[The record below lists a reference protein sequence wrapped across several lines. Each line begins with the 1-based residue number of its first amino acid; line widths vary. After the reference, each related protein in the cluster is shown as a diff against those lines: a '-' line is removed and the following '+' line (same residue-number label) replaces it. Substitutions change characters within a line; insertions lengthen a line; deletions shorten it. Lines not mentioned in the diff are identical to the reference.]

1 MATVLA
7 LPLLVERV
15 ETLFAKDGTTA
26 NVVFGWREVAKQ
38 INQGTGRANRVVFE
52 PGDSLALGD
61 ITAANQPGRNPRPI
75 ATLGELATVY
85 VWAVDSTAPNDE
97 LKQYTAAR
105 LLFDAVVRAIHLC
118 AVGHST
124 VADRIGYRI
133 TKPRWVRDNP
143 ERAFGA
149 EIAFTLALDAMI
161 PDEPW
166 TEPTAGTIDASIGVK
181 DTFPSG
187 DYDPNPGPVVATGA

>member
-1 MATVLA
+1 MTTVLA

-15 ETLFAKDGTTA
+15 TTLFAADGTTA

-52 PGDSLALGD
+52 PGDNLALGD
-61 ITAANQPGRNPRPI
+61 IRGANQPGRNPRPI
-75 ATLGELATVY
+75 ATLGELCTVY
-85 VWAVDSTAPNDE
+85 VWAFDSSAPSSE
-97 LKQYTAAR
+97 IVQYTAAR
-105 LLFDAVVRAIHLC
+105 LLFDAVVRAIHLS

-124 VADRIGYRI
+124 VAARIGYSI
-133 TKPRWVRDNP
+133 SKPRWIRDNP

-149 EIAFTLALDAMI
+149 EIAFTLSVDAMI

-166 TEPTAGTIDASIGVK
+166 TEPTAGTIDASIGIK
-181 DTFPSG
+181 DVFPSG
-187 DYDPNPGPVVATGA
+187 AYDPNPGPVVATGA

>member
-15 ETLFAKDGTTA
+15 ETLFTADGTTA

-61 ITAANQPGRNPRPI
+61 IGGANQPGRNPRPI
-75 ATLGELATVY
+75 ATLSELSTVY
-85 VWAVDSTAPNDE
+85 VWAVDATAPNDE

-105 LLFDAVVRAIHLC
+105 LLFDAVVRAIHNC
-118 AVGHST
+118 AAGHAT
-124 VADRIGYRI
+124 LGARIGYRI

-143 ERAFGA
+143 ERTFGA
-149 EIAFTLALDAMI
+149 EIAFTLAVDSMI

-166 TEPTAGTIDASIGVK
+166 TEPTVGTIDGSIGVK
-181 DTFPSG
+181 DVFPSG
-187 DYDPNPGPVVATGA
+187 AYDPNPGPVVVTGA